1 MFEILNQQ
9 RMMDGTDPSTSRPG
23 ANPGVSIGDVPK
35 PENGVS
41 MPRLFARPD
50 VAECT
55 DCPAELCRPSDFCEY
70 VRSIMGCELRLLP
83 ERGIRSTEERCAC
96 DQWL

>member
-1 MFEILNQQ
+1 
-9 RMMDGTDPSTSRPG
+9 MDGTDPSTSRPG
-23 ANPGVSIGDVPK
+23 VKLGASIGDVPS

-41 MPRLFARPD
+41 MPKLLALPD

-55 DCPAELCRPSDFCEY
+55 LCPAELCLPSDFCEY
-70 VRSIMGCELRLLP
+70 VRSIMGCELSALP
-83 ERGIRSTEERCAC
+83 DRGISSTEERCPC